1 MYFKLRTISLRM
13 GLFVVKNGK
22 RGAEI
27 EHKVM
32 ECLPGTD
39 TVLSSDP

>member
-1 MYFKLRTISLRM
+1 MGLR

-22 RGAEI
+22 RGVDI

-32 ECLPGTD
+32 ECLPGMD
-39 TVLSSDP
+39 TILSAVPTRQRMVA